1 MYDQTNPTEFVHIER
16 VNEVSSKG
24 ELKEVKESVKGE
36 WNDIADRL
44 AQ

>member
-1 MYDQTNPTEFVHIER
+1 MTKQTPTEFVHIER
-16 VNEVSSKG
+16 VNEVGSKG
-24 ELKEVKESVKGE
+24 EWKEVKESVKGE